1 MPREFKF
8 DVLQEFGVL
17 VENESSTGNKYTK
30 ELNLISYN
38 EADPVYDL
46 RNWTTMNNG
55 ERRMGKGIT
64 LSIAELKG
72 LRDLLNDLD
81 DLK

>member
-72 LRDLLNDLD
+72 LKDLLNDLD